1 MCGFNGLSVNNL
13 ELLKKMSAITES
25 RGPDNSSF
33 YCDQNIS
40 LGHNRLSIVDLDDR
54 SNQPYKFKNLI
65 ICFNGEIYNFLEL
78 KKKLKFKG
86 IHFETNSDTE
96 VIIKIFYYFGLDGL
110 KELRGIFS
118 FVIYD
123 IKKKKVYLLRD
134 VVGVKPLYYFH
145 DKNKNILYFSSLIK
159 PLLLNLN
166 NNKLNLQSLNY
177 YLNFGRNDNSQTLW
191 EGINKLQPGELLI
204 FDYKKIKIKKFLKFK
219 FKSDFNF
226 EDSKKSLELSFNKQ
240 FNADVPISILLSGGK
255 DSNTIFKILQN
266 GGHEFTAYSMFFED
280 NESFNKDFRKAKEIS
295 ETNKIKFVPVEMKNK
310 DFFTSLENISSI
322 LEEPVSNNNSILNY
336 NLANK
341 INEKVILTGDG
352 GDEIFNG
359 YNKYKTIYFFMLINK
374 FITKKFKLNVD
385 NKNLKRL
392 FFKNSTQYYLS
403 FSNQNFYKKYLNF
416 FFNGEAIDEKFIEK
430 NFFFDQ
436 DNNLNINNVMFKE
449 LQSWVV
455 NDPLSRNDKIFGN
468 FGKEVRVPFLDQ
480 NVIENFLMINPL
492 KKKWSFL

>member
-1 MCGFNGLSVNNL
+1 M
-13 ELLKKMSAITES
+13 
-25 RGPDNSSF
+25 
-33 YCDQNIS
+33 
-40 LGHNRLSIVDLDDR
+40 
-54 SNQPYKFKNLI
+54 
-65 ICFNGEIYNFLEL
+65 
-78 KKKLKFKG
+78 
-86 IHFETNSDTE
+86 
-96 VIIKIFYYFGLDGL
+96 
-110 KELRGIFS
+110 
-118 FVIYD
+118 
-123 IKKKKVYLLRD
+123 
-134 VVGVKPLYYFH
+134 
-145 DKNKNILYFSSLIK
+145 
-159 PLLLNLN
+159 
-166 NNKLNLQSLNY
+166 
-177 YLNFGRNDNSQTLW
+177 
-191 EGINKLQPGELLI
+191 
-204 FDYKKIKIKKFLKFK
+204 
-219 FKSDFNF
+219 
-226 EDSKKSLELSFNKQ
+226 
-240 FNADVPISILLSGGK
+240 LSGGK

>member
-1 MCGFNGLSVNNL
+1 M
-13 ELLKKMSAITES
+13 
-25 RGPDNSSF
+25 
-33 YCDQNIS
+33 
-40 LGHNRLSIVDLDDR
+40 
-54 SNQPYKFKNLI
+54 
-65 ICFNGEIYNFLEL
+65 
-78 KKKLKFKG
+78 
-86 IHFETNSDTE
+86 
-96 VIIKIFYYFGLDGL
+96 IIKIFYYFGLDGL

-492 KKKWSFL
+492 KKNGVFFESKYLLKKMYNDHLKNCLKEKQGFNSPIYYLLGKFFKNNIYEILSEDYYNSNHIINFKKIREFLKKRDAFNKNDMRFLWHAITLQFFLKKFKL